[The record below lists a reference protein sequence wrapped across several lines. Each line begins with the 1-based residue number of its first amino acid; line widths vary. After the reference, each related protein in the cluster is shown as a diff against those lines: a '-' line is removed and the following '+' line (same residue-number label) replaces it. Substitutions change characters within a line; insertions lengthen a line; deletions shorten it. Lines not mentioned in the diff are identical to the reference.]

1 MYVKPENIFLKVKKE
16 RIKMKEKKGLKVL
29 VSSLFAAS
37 MFLPTFCVEGKLN
50 AAANLVYT
58 IAKWGGGII
67 AFAGLALIGK
77 AFMDST
83 SGQSQ
88 PGQLGKGLGLLV
100 LGVILVV
107 GQAAISSITG

>member
-1 MYVKPENIFLKVKKE
+1 MKSKLSGVLTSTKTKVAT
-16 RIKMKEKKGLKVL
+16 IV
-29 VSSLFAAS
+29 AA
-37 MFLPTFCVEGKLN
+37 LAATIAPTFCDMQSKLDK
-50 AAANLVYT
+50 ASELVYT

-100 LGVILVV
+100 LGVILLV
-107 GQAAISSITG
+107 GQAAIKGIAG

>member
-1 MYVKPENIFLKVKKE
+1 
-16 RIKMKEKKGLKVL
+16 MKETKRFKLIG
-29 VSSLFAAS
+29 SAALILS
-37 MFLPTFCVEGKLN
+37 TIMPTFCVEGKLS

-100 LGVILVV
+100 LGVILLV
-107 GQAAISSITG
+107 GQAAISGITG

>member
-1 MYVKPENIFLKVKKE
+1 MIIRKRGKIMNKKKKSF
-16 RIKMKEKKGLKVL
+16 IKGSVAALLSAIL
-29 VSSLFAAS
+29 VT
-37 MFLPTFCVEGKLN
+37 PTFCIDGKLN
-50 AAANLVYT
+50 AASSLVYT

-107 GQAAISSITG
+107 GQQAISAITG

>member
-1 MYVKPENIFLKVKKE
+1 MKKKV
-16 RIKMKEKKGLKVL
+16 RSLLAAAVA
-29 VSSLFAAS
+29 VSALF
-37 MFLPTFCVEGKLN
+37 PTFCVEGKLN

-107 GQAAISSITG
+107 GQAAISAITG

>member
-1 MYVKPENIFLKVKKE
+1 MKK
-16 RIKMKEKKGLKVL
+16 KKSLKVL
-29 VSSLFAAS
+29 LSVFVAFSAVV
-37 MFLPTFCVEGKLN
+37 PTFCVEGKLN
-50 AAANLVYT
+50 AASNLVYT

-100 LGVILVV
+100 LGVILLV
-107 GQAAISSITG
+107 GQAAISAITG

>member
-1 MYVKPENIFLKVKKE
+1 M
-16 RIKMKEKKGLKVL
+16 EKKKSIKQLLG
-29 VSSLFAAS
+29 AAI
-37 MFLPTFCVEGKLN
+37 LIAATVPTFCVEGKLA

-107 GQAAISSITG
+107 GQSAISAITG

>member
-1 MYVKPENIFLKVKKE
+1 ME
-16 RIKMKEKKGLKVL
+16 MKEKERLLRFGAGSL
-29 VSSLFAAS
+29 LFAS
-37 MFLPTFCVEGKLN
+37 LLPTFCVEGKLN

-100 LGVILVV
+100 LGVILLV
-107 GQAAISSITG
+107 GQSAISAITG